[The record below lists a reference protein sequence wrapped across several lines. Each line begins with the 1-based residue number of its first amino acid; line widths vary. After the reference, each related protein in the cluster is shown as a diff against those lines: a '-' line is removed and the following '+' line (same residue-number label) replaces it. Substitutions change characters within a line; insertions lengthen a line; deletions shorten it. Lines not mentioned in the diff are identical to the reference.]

1 MDKRVCELYQ
11 FPNTGISLTS
21 TALLAFK
28 GLCTNIMSVGSG
40 VKLVF
45 TPLALASESW
55 T

>member
-1 MDKRVCELYQ
+1 MDKCVCELYQ

-28 GLCTNIMSVGSG
+28 GLRTNMSVGSG